1 MKTELVDPATQIE
14 NECKTDLKRRS
25 LALTYAFAI
34 RQIPATDGASW
45 ARINTAIREKFGT
58 KGAEW
63 IKTRAWAYVDN
74 TIHPGSTKYRP

>member
-1 MKTELVDPATQIE
+1 MTSELADPATQIE
-14 NECKTDLKRRS
+14 RECETDLKRRS

-45 ARINTAIREKFGT
+45 ARINTAIREKFGA

-63 IKTRAWAYVDN
+63 IKTRAWAYVDG
-74 TIHPGSTKYRP
+74 TIQPGSKKDRP